1 MRFLI
6 DYAKATTTK
15 ASRAAFV
22 MESTLETN
30 GMSDVNLAMP
40 LMKQTN
46 KQNIF
51 EHFLLHAHCGKA
63 IASGA
68 AFVMES
74 IHESNGTSD
83 VNLATTHYLAEI
95 NKQTN
100 KQNILEHFF
109 IAFAL
114 LESYRKRRSFCNGKH
129 P

>member
-15 ASRAAFV
+15 ASGAAFV

-51 EHFLLHAHCGKA
+51 EHFLLPARCGKA

-95 NKQTN
+95 NKQT
-100 KQNILEHFF
+100 KHFRTF
-109 IAFAL
+109 FYCFCTVGKLPQAAQL
-114 LESYRKRRSFCNGKH
+114 L
-129 P
+129 